1 MHKKP
6 LNNNNNN
13 KKKPKARL
21 HWYPLQVFKNVGL
34 PLVNFYE
41 RIVS

>member
-6 LNNNNNN
+6 LKKK